1 MTPPHPLTS
10 TASHA
15 AVDETGDRSAVWGM
29 LGSPGELAVRGGRD
43 EERTKVLW
51 LTRLRWVAI
60 AGQLAVLTPAVAEGW
75 LESGQ
80 VPIFLG
86 VVSALA
92 AFNLFSMWRLRQPRP
107 RTGGALLH
115 LMVDLLALTSLL
127 VLSGGAWNPFAPLL
141 FINAAMGA
149 LLLTGARSL
158 LLAGLLIA
166 TAAVINLFAQMP
178 PAMPIRPTPV
188 AIMLP
193 TQVLIALVVWAMTG
207 WLASG
212 LAAQRKLLQN
222 LSDHQGRVDRLR
234 AAGALAAGFSHRL
247 ATPLNTLKMRLDRIE
262 RRDLGED
269 VDADVDAARAAAGI
283 CEELLRSM
291 VGRQLDPNEMRLETV
306 ELGDL
311 CRRVLKSWTSSP
323 LGRAVDFQSGPSR
336 HRCKLP
342 PVPFTQALLD
352 LLDNAAE
359 ASDGPISLTVACSEG
374 VCRVDVRDRGAG
386 WPDVV
391 RANFGQPF
399 LTTKGKGTGL
409 GLYNAHSLA
418 AALGGKL
425 LLEDAPDGGA
435 VAAFEIPCPEVEP

>member
-1 MTPPHPLTS
+1 MARPHPLTT

-15 AVDETGDRSAVWGM
+15 AVDQTGDRSALWGM
-29 LGSPGELAVRGGRD
+29 LGSPGELAVRGGQD

-60 AGQLAVLTPAVAEGW
+60 AGQLAVLAPAVAEGW
-75 LESGQ
+75 LESAQ
-80 VPIFLG
+80 VPVFLG
-86 VVSALA
+86 IVLSLA
-92 AFNLFSMWRLRQPRP
+92 TFNLASMWQLRKPRP
-107 RTGGALLH
+107 RTGGALVH
-115 LMVDLLALTSLL
+115 LLADLLVLTSLL

-149 LLLTGARSL
+149 LLLTGRKSL
-158 LLAGLLIA
+158 ILAAMLIA
-166 TAAVINLFAQMP
+166 TAAAINLFAQMP

-193 TQVLIALVVWAMTG
+193 TQILIALVLWAMTG

-247 ATPLNTLKMRLDRIE
+247 ATPLNTIKMRLDRIE

-269 VDADVDAARAAAGI
+269 VDADVGAAKDAAEV

-306 ELGDL
+306 DLAEL
-311 CRRVLKSWTSSP
+311 CRRVLRSWTSSP
-323 LGRAVDFQSGPSR
+323 QGRSVQFRASAAR
-336 HRCKLP
+336 HRCMLP

-352 LLDNAAE
+352 LLDNAVE
-359 ASDGPISLTVACSEG
+359 ASDGAIVLGVECGGE
-374 VCRVDVRDRGAG
+374 VCRIEVRDQGAG

-399 LTTKGKGTGL
+399 LTTKSKGTGL

-418 AALGGKL
+418 TALGGKL
-425 LLEDAPDGGA
+425 LLEDAADGGA
-435 VAAFEIPCPEVEP
+435 VAAFEIPCSQAEA